1 MSVMLTFYVYSIQ
14 KNISEG
20 VTALL
25 IDFSGHCE
33 DINSPP
39 YQIAEPP
46 AIPVARSQ
54 ELEIISEWIE
64 KYQRQKS
71 AFINV

>member
-1 MSVMLTFYVYSIQ
+1 MLGFSCLFLSSQQ

-20 VTALL
+20 ITALL

-39 YQIAEPP
+39 YQIAEPL
-46 AIPVARSQ
+46 AIPAARSE
-54 ELEIISEWIE
+54 ELTIIREWISEH
-64 KYQRQKS
+64 RSLKS
-71 AFINV
+71 EFVNM